1 MQKPLAVVLACS
13 FALAAVP
20 AAEAQLELP
29 RPSPK
34 ATVMQQVGLTEISIA
49 YSSPGVK
56 GRPIWGSLVPYGEVW
71 RTGANEATTITF
83 STDAT
88 VAGKPVPAGTY
99 GLFTLPGEKE
109 WTVILNKG
117 AKQWGAY
124 EYKAE
129 EDLFRFPVTPQA
141 APMSERMT
149 FSFADTTFD
158 STVVTLAWEKLKIA
172 FPVTV
177 DTQGR
182 TLAAA
187 RTAIAAAKADD
198 WRTPLR
204 AANYCLDANVNLEEA
219 RTWVAKSLAV
229 QETMNGLLAK
239 ARFAA
244 LDGKKAEA
252 IALAEKAIAVA
263 RKADP
268 KADVSPAERY
278 LADWRK

>member
-1 MQKPLAVVLACS
+1 MRKPLALAAAVLL
-13 FALAAVP
+13 ALAAVP
-20 AAEAQLELP
+20 AVEAQLELP

-34 ATVMQQVGLTEISIA
+34 ASVMQQVGLTEITIA
-49 YSSPGVK
+49 YNSPAVK
-56 GRPIWGSLVPYGEVW
+56 GRAIWGGLVPYGEVW

-88 VAGKPVPAGTY
+88 VAGKAVPAGTY

-109 WTVILNKG
+109 WTVILNKA

-124 EYKAE
+124 EYKVE
-129 EDLFRFPVTPQA
+129 EDLLRFAVTPQA

-149 FSFADTTFD
+149 FAFADTTFD
-158 STVVTLAWEKLKIA
+158 STVVTLAWEKVKVA

-187 RTAIAAAKADD
+187 RAAVAAAKADD

-219 RTWVAKSLAV
+219 RGWAARSLAA
-229 QETMNGLLAK
+229 QESMYGLLAQ

-252 IALAEKAIAVA
+252 IALGEKAIAVG

-268 KADVSPAERY
+268 KADVSAIERY

>member
-1 MQKPLAVVLACS
+1 MRKPLALAALLL
-13 FALAAVP
+13 ALAAVP
-20 AAEAQLELP
+20 PAEAQLELP

-34 ATVMQQVGLTEISIA
+34 ASVMQQVGLTEITIA
-49 YSSPGVK
+49 YNSPGVK
-56 GRPIWGSLVPYGEVW
+56 GRAVWGSLVPWGEVW

-88 VAGKPVPAGTY
+88 VAGKAVPAGTY
-99 GLFTLPGEKE
+99 GLFTIPGEKE
-109 WTVILNKG
+109 WTVVLNKA

-124 EYKAE
+124 EYKQE
-129 EDLFRFPVTPQA
+129 EDLLRFPVAPQA
-141 APMSERMT
+141 APMTERMT

-158 STVVTLAWEKLKIA
+158 STLVTLTWEKVRIA
-172 FPVTV
+172 FPVVV

-187 RTAIAAAKADD
+187 RTAVAAAKADD

-219 RTWVAKSLAV
+219 RAWVAKSLAA
-229 QETMNGLLAK
+229 QESMYGLLAQ

-252 IALAEKAIAVA
+252 VALGEKAIAVG

-268 KADVSPAERY
+268 KADVSAIERY